1 MPLIKMPKL
10 RKDRKLPFAV
20 EAYLAAYNAMDIE
33 GMLAY
38 VSDDVVFKNYAGD
51 KLTAEANDKASFE
64 KLAEAAISAFKERK
78 QTVKKAFSM
87 GDTTVLTIQF
97 DAIVAADTPNGW
109 KAGQKLDSRGASEF
123 QLRDGKII
131 RITDQS

>member
-1 MPLIKMPKL
+1 MPLIKLPKL

-20 EAYLAAYNAMDIE
+20 EAYLAAYNAMDVE

-38 VSDDVVFKNYAGD
+38 LTDDVVFKNYAGD
-51 KLTAEANDKASFE
+51 KLSAEANDKAGFE
-64 KLAEAAISAFKERK
+64 KLAHTAVKAFKERK

-87 GDTTVLTIQF
+87 GDTTILTIQF
-97 DAIVAADTPNGW
+97 DAVVATDMPNGW

>member
-20 EAYLAAYNAMDIE
+20 EAYIAAYNAMDVE
-33 GMLAY
+33 GMLAHL
-38 VSDDVVFKNYAGD
+38 VDNVVFKNYAGD
-51 KLTAEANDKASFE
+51 KLIAEADDKASFE
-64 KLAEAAISAFKERK
+64 KLARTAISAFKERR
-78 QTVKKAFSM
+78 QTVKKAFTM

-97 DAIVAADTPNGW
+97 DAIVAVDLPNGW
-109 KAGQKLDSRGASEF
+109 KADQKLDFRGACEI
-123 QLRDGKII
+123 QLTDGKII